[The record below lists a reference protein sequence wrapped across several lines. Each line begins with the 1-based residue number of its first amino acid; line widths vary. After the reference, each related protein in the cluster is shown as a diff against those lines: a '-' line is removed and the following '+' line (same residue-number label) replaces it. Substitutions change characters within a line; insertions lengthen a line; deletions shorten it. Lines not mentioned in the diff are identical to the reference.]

1 MMIPFP
7 HQVEGAKFLAERPF
21 AILADQ
27 PRVGKTGT
35 AIMATD
41 AVGAVNVLVVT
52 TASGRGVWKRGFDD
66 WSIFGRPLQVLTPK
80 DKLRADTRVAVVG
93 WPSVGDYSLRT
104 QLLARQWDVLILDEA
119 HYGKSFEAK
128 RTQAVFGTIGFNGRI
143 LKDFALS
150 AKASLVWS
158 LTGTPMPNSPFDLY
172 PVLVSCA
179 FDVLRAD
186 HDKGWPDVTLEA
198 SFKKRY
204 CKVKPKKIGHGWA
217 ARWIDVIVGGQNLDE
232 LRQRCEGLILLRTQ
246 QDVGIRAP
254 IYETMPLIVS
264 EAQRRKIEA
273 AAGDAREIL
282 RAVESGETKDLEM
295 HLGPLRRLTGA
306 IKAEAVVQAVKD
318 EFESGL
324 DRIVLAYWHKE
335 VAEKLIAGL
344 HEFGVVGIDG
354 STPPAAREA
363 NVAAFQRGDARVF
376 LGQIAAAG
384 EAIDLSAACELIFV
398 EMSFIPKD
406 GKQMSLRIT
415 NHGQARQAR
424 VRVATLDG
432 SIDDAIGASL
442 LRKWTSINEVLHQGE
457 PTK

>member
-7 HQVEGAKFLAERPF
+7 HQIDGAKFLAERPF
-21 AILADQ
+21 AILADA

-35 AIMATD
+35 AIMAAD
-41 AVGAVNVLVVT
+41 AVGAVRILVVT
-52 TASGRGVWKRGFDD
+52 TASGRGVWRKGFDD
-66 WSIFGRPLQVLTPK
+66 WSIFGRPLQILTPK
-80 DKLRADTRVAVVG
+80 DKLLPETQIAIVG
-93 WPSVGDYSLRT
+93 WPSVGDHVLRT
-104 QLLARQWDVLILDEA
+104 QLLARDWDVLVLDEG

-128 RTQAVFGTIGFNGRI
+128 RTQAVFGVIGFDGRI

-150 AKASLVWS
+150 RKASLVWH

-186 HDKGWPDVTLEA
+186 HGKGWPDVTLEA

-204 CKVKPKKIGHGWA
+204 CKIKPKKIGHGWA
-217 ARWIDVIVGGQNLDE
+217 ARWIDVIIGGQNLDE

-254 IYETMPLIVS
+254 IYETFPLVITD
-264 EAQRRKIEA
+264 AQRRKIEA
-273 AAGDAREIL
+273 AAGDAREIM
-282 RAVESGETKDLEM
+282 RAVESGDTKALEM

-306 IKAEAVVQAVKD
+306 IKAEAVVAAVKE

-335 VAEKLIAGL
+335 VAEKLMAGL

-354 STPPAAREA
+354 STPSAAREA
-363 NVAAFQRGDARVF
+363 NVAAFQRGNARVF

-384 EAIDLSAACELIFV
+384 EAIDLSASAELIFV

-406 GKQMSLRIT
+406 AKQMSLRIT

-424 VRVATLDG
+424 VRVATLMG

-442 LRKWTSINEVLHQGE
+442 VRKWAAINEVLA
-457 PTK
+457 

>member
-35 AIMATD
+35 AIMAAD
-41 AVGAVNVLVVT
+41 AIGAKHILVVT
-52 TASGRGVWKRGFDD
+52 TASGRGVWRKGFND
-66 WSIFGRPLQVLTPK
+66 WSIYGRPLQILTPK
-80 DKLRADTRVAVVG
+80 DRLLPETRIAVVG
-93 WPSVGDYSLRT
+93 WPSVGDYALRT
-104 QLLARQWDVLILDEA
+104 QLLARDWDVLILDEG
-119 HYGKSFEAK
+119 HYAKSFEAI
-128 RTQAVFGTIGFNGRI
+128 RTQAVFGKIGFNGHI
-143 LKDFALS
+143 LKDYALS
-150 AKASLVWS
+150 RKASLVWH

-186 HDKGWPDVTLEA
+186 HSKGWPDVTLEA

-204 CKVKPKKIGHGWA
+204 CKVKPKKIGHGFYA
-217 ARWIDVIVGGQNLDE
+217 KWIDVIVGGQNLDE

-254 IYETMPLIVS
+254 IYETFPLVVTPT
-264 EAQRRKIEA
+264 QRRKIEA
-273 AAGDAREIL
+273 AAGDMQAIMA
-282 RAVESGETKDLEM
+282 AVESGSTKDMEM

-306 IKAEAVVQAVKD
+306 IKAEAVVQAVKE

-335 VAEKLIAGL
+335 VAEILIAGL

-384 EAIDLSAACELIFV
+384 EAIDLSAACELMIV
-398 EMSFIPKD
+398 EPSFIPSQM
-406 GKQMSLRIT
+406 KQISLRVT
-415 NHGQARQAR
+415 NHTQARQVR

-432 SIDDAIGASL
+432 SIDDAVQTSL
-442 LRKWTSINEVLHQGE
+442 LRKWSAINEVLG
-457 PTK
+457 